1 MLFIQC
7 IIFYYFVKFLY
18 NVVMQKLS
26 QKLKKLPST
35 PGVYFFRDKNG
46 KILYIGKASILK
58 RRVSSYFHK
67 THKDYKTPL
76 LVQKIADVEWIE
88 TASEVDALFLEA
100 EFIKRH
106 KPLYNVRERD
116 DKNFIFVRISMQ
128 DDFPTVSLVRRPLD
142 DKAKYYGPFING
154 YGVRQALRYLRKVFP
169 YFVKSEKK
177 YSSKLE
183 YQIGVLPRPETS
195 KTEYRKQV
203 RKLIMVLEGKSNHL
217 IKQLETELKR
227 LTSQR
232 KFEQAIEPRN
242 QYLALK
248 ALSTRVVFGGEE
260 KITIGTD
267 QALNDLA
274 KYLGIKKTLRRIE
287 CYDISNFAGGDS
299 VSSMV
304 VFSDGLPDSRSYR
317 HFKITTKGPND
328 FAMMEETL
336 RRRLSDRNKNWPKPD
351 LMIIDGGKGQ
361 LSSARKVLDE
371 YKYNIAVVGLAKRH
385 ETLVLSSD
393 DFARQPEFK
402 IDGDFYTLNFEND
415 SALLHLL
422 QRIRDEAHRFAVSYH
437 TKVRSKRVQKSA
449 LDDLPGIGPA
459 TRKKLIRAFGS
470 VAGIK
475 SATTQEIASI
485 VGESRA
491 KIIASHL

>member
-1 MLFIQC
+1 
-7 IIFYYFVKFLY
+7 
-18 NVVMQKLS
+18 MQNLG
-26 QKLKKLPST
+26 QKLKKLPSK
-35 PGVYFFRDKNG
+35 PGVYFFRDSAG

-58 RRVSSYFHK
+58 KRVSSYFQK

-76 LVQKIADVEWIE
+76 MVEKIADVEWIE
-88 TASEVDALFLEA
+88 TVSEVDALFLEA

-116 DKNFIFVRISMQ
+116 DKNFIFVRIPMQ

-183 YQIGVLPRPETS
+183 YQIGILPRPETS
-195 KTEYRKQV
+195 KTEYRKQI
-203 RKLIMVLEGKSNHL
+203 RKLIMVLEGKSTKL
-217 IKQLETELKR
+217 IDQLEKELMK
-227 LTSQR
+227 LSAQ
-232 KFEQAIEPRN
+232 KKYEEAIEPRN

-260 KITIGTD
+260 KITIGAD
-267 QALNDLA
+267 QALIELA
-274 KYLGIKKTLRRIE
+274 KYLGIKKNLRRIE

-304 VFSDGLPDSRSYR
+304 VFSDGLPDSRAYR
-317 HFKITTKGPND
+317 HFKMNTKGPND
-328 FAMMEETL
+328 FAMMQETL
-336 RRRLSDRNKNWPKPD
+336 RRRLNDRNKKWPKPD
-351 LMIIDGGKGQ
+351 LIIIDGGKGQ
-361 LSSARKVLDE
+361 LSSARKILIDE
-371 YKYNIAVVGLAKRH
+371 FKLKIPVVGLAKRY
-385 ETLVLSSD
+385 ETLVMSRD
-393 DFARQPEFK
+393 DFASQPEFSK
-402 IDGDFYTLNFEND
+402 DGDFYNLNLEKD
-415 SALLHLL
+415 SVLLHLL

-437 TKVRSKRVQKSA
+437 TKLRGKRVQKSV
-449 LDDLPGIGPA
+449 LDDLVGIGPA

-470 VAGIK
+470 INGVRSAKESEIIAVIGK
-475 SATTQEIASI
+475 SK
-485 VGESRA
+485 A
-491 KIIASHL
+491 KIIVAKL

>member
-1 MLFIQC
+1 
-7 IIFYYFVKFLY
+7 
-18 NVVMQKLS
+18 MQKLS
-26 QKLKKLPST
+26 LKLQKLPSS

-58 RRVSSYFHK
+58 RRVSSYFQK
-67 THKDYKTPL
+67 NHKDYKTPL
-76 LVQKIADVEWIE
+76 LVQKIADIEWIE

-128 DDFPTVSLVRRPLD
+128 DDFPTVSLVRRPQD

-183 YQIGVLPRPETS
+183 YQIGILPRPETS
-195 KTEYRKQV
+195 KTEYRKQI
-203 RKLIMVLEGKSNHL
+203 RKLIMVLEGKSNKL
-217 IKQLETELKR
+217 INQLEKELKI
-227 LTSQR
+227 LAKQK
-232 KFEQAIEPRN
+232 KFEQAIQPRN

-267 QALNDLA
+267 QALSDLA
-274 KYLGIKKTLRRIE
+274 KYLGTKKTLRRIE

-304 VFSDGLPDSRSYR
+304 VFTDGLPDSRSYR
-317 HFKITTKGPND
+317 HFRISTKGPND
-328 FAMMEETL
+328 FAMMQETL
-336 RRRLSDRNKNWPKPD
+336 RRRLGERNV
-351 LMIIDGGKGQ
+351 LCQ
-361 LSSARKVLDE
+361 ALS
-371 YKYNIAVVGLAKRH
+371 
-385 ETLVLSSD
+385 
-393 DFARQPEFK
+393 
-402 IDGDFYTLNFEND
+402 
-415 SALLHLL
+415 
-422 QRIRDEAHRFAVSYH
+422 
-437 TKVRSKRVQKSA
+437 
-449 LDDLPGIGPA
+449 
-459 TRKKLIRAFGS
+459 
-470 VAGIK
+470 
-475 SATTQEIASI
+475 
-485 VGESRA
+485 
-491 KIIASHL
+491 